1 MLDKLHIMH
10 YDRKKQFQK
19 EKQIMKKILSLVL
32 ALALI
37 ICCFAGCGA
46 KKDTLTVYTEAGFAP
61 YEFVYNNEIVGVDIE
76 IVKAVA
82 EKLGKE
88 LVVKDVKFDTIVGA
102 VKSGKADIG
111 AAGITIND
119 ERKEE
124 VAFSIPY
131 SSTEQYVIV
140 KADNNTIV
148 NLDNLK
154 GIKIGIQNGTTSDFM
169 IDGLIKDNTLAGSTI
184 VPYDAP
190 ALAAAALGSK
200 VEAVVTDK
208 LTAQIIVDGSN
219 GAYKTFKLVKADGS
233 DAAEV
238 EEYGICVSKENTELL
253 KTINEV
259 LQGLLDDGSVA
270 KWEKE
275 FNDKAA
281 TVTE

>member
-76 IVKAVA
+76 IMKAVA
-82 EKLGKE
+82 DKLGKE
-88 LVVKDVKFDTIVGA
+88 LVVKDVKFDTIIGA
-102 VKSGKADIG
+102 VKSGKADAG
-111 AAGITIND
+111 AAGITITD

-140 KADNNTIV
+140 KADNTTIV

-154 GIKIGIQNGTTSDFM
+154 GIKIGVQNGTTSDLM
-169 IDGLIKDNTLAGSTI
+169 IDGLVKDGTLADTTI

-190 ALAAAALGSK
+190 AIAAAALGTK
-200 VEAVVTDK
+200 VDAVVTDK
-208 LTAQIIVDGSN
+208 LTAQIIVDSSN

-238 EEYGICVSKENTELL
+238 EEYGIAVSQDNADLL
-253 KTINEV
+253 KAINEV
-259 LQGLLDDGSVA
+259 LQGLLDDGTVA
-270 KWEKE
+270 NWEKE

-281 TVTE
+281 TIEE

>member
-1 MLDKLHIMH
+1 
-10 YDRKKQFQK
+10 
-19 EKQIMKKILSLVL
+19 MKKLIAFAL

-37 ICCFAGCGA
+37 VCCFAGCGA
-46 KKDTLTVYTEAGFAP
+46 KKDALTVYTEAGFAP

-76 IVKAVA
+76 IMKAVA
-82 EKLGKE
+82 DKLGKE
-88 LVVKDVKFDTIVGA
+88 LVVKDVKFDTIIGA
-102 VKSGKADIG
+102 VKSGKADAG
-111 AAGITIND
+111 AAGITITD

-131 SSTEQYVIV
+131 SSTEQFVIV
-140 KADNNTIV
+140 KADNTAIV

-154 GIKIGIQNGTTSDFM
+154 GIKVGVQNGTTSDLM
-169 IDGLIKDNTLAGSTI
+169 IDGLVKDGTLKDTTI

-190 ALAAAALGSK
+190 ALAAAALGTK
-200 VEAVVTDK
+200 VDAVVTDK
-208 LTAQIIVDGSN
+208 LTAQIIVDSSN

-238 EEYGICVSKENTELL
+238 EEYGIAVSKDNADLL

-259 LQGLLDDGSVA
+259 LEGLLNDGSVA
-270 KWEKE
+270 NWEKD

-281 TVTE
+281 TIEE

>member
-1 MLDKLHIMH
+1 
-10 YDRKKQFQK
+10 
-19 EKQIMKKILSLVL
+19 MKKIIALVMAA
-32 ALALI
+32 ALML
-37 ICCFAGCGA
+37 CCFAGCGA
-46 KKDTLTVYTEAGFAP
+46 EKDTLTVYTEAGFAP

-82 EKLGKE
+82 EELGKE

-124 VAFSIPY
+124 VAFSVPY

-140 KADNNTIV
+140 NADNTSIV

-169 IDGLIKDNTLAGSTI
+169 IDELIQDGTLAGSTI

-190 ALAAAALGSK
+190 AIAAAALGSK

-238 EEYGICVSKENTELL
+238 EEYGICVAKENVELL
-253 KTINEV
+253 DTINTV
-259 LQGLLDDGSVA
+259 LQGLIDDGSIA
-270 KWEKE
+270 DWEKE
-275 FNDKAA
+275 YNDKAA
-281 TVTE
+281 SVEE

>member
-1 MLDKLHIMH
+1 
-10 YDRKKQFQK
+10 
-19 EKQIMKKILSLVL
+19 MKKILSLVL
-32 ALALI
+32 ALALV

-82 EKLGKE
+82 EELGKE

-140 KADNNTIV
+140 KADNTTIV

-154 GIKIGIQNGTTSDFM
+154 GIKIGVQNGTTSDLM
-169 IDGLIKDNTLAGSTI
+169 VDGLVKDGTLKDTTI

-190 ALAAAALGSK
+190 ALAAAALGTK
-200 VEAVVTDK
+200 VDAVVTDK
-208 LTAQIIVDGSN
+208 LTAQIIVDSSN

-238 EEYGICVSKENTELL
+238 EEYGIAVSKDNADLL

-259 LQGLLDDGSVA
+259 LEGLLNDGSVA
-270 KWEKE
+270 NWEKD

-281 TVTE
+281 TIEE

>member
-1 MLDKLHIMH
+1 
-10 YDRKKQFQK
+10 
-19 EKQIMKKILSLVL
+19 MKKIIALVL
-32 ALALI
+32 AFAFV

-76 IVKAVA
+76 IMKAVA
-82 EKLGKE
+82 DKLGKE
-88 LVVKDVKFDTIVGA
+88 LVVKDVKFDTIIGA
-102 VKSGKADIG
+102 VKSGKADAG
-111 AAGITIND
+111 AAGITITD

-131 SSTEQYVIV
+131 SSTEQFVIV
-140 KADNNTIV
+140 KADNTTIV

-154 GIKIGIQNGTTSDFM
+154 GIKIGVQNGTTSDLM
-169 IDGLIKDNTLAGSTI
+169 IDGLVQDGTLKDTTI

-190 ALAAAALGSK
+190 ALAAAALGTK
-200 VEAVVTDK
+200 VDAVVTDK
-208 LTAQIIVDGSN
+208 LTAQIIVDSSN

-238 EEYGICVSKENTELL
+238 EEYGIAVSQDNADLL

-259 LQGLLDDGSVA
+259 LEKLLADGTVA
-270 KWEKE
+270 NWEKE

-281 TVTE
+281 TIEE

>member
-1 MLDKLHIMH
+1 
-10 YDRKKQFQK
+10 
-19 EKQIMKKILSLVL
+19 MKKIIALVL
-32 ALALI
+32 ALLFVVT
-37 ICCFAGCGA
+37 CFAGCGE

-82 EKLGKE
+82 AKLGKE

-140 KADNNTIV
+140 KSDNSTIV

-154 GIKIGIQNGTTSDFM
+154 GIKIGIQNGTTSDFL
-169 IDGLIKDNTLAGSTI
+169 IDGLIKDNTLEGSTI

-200 VEAVVTDK
+200 VDAVVTDK

-219 GAYKTFKLVKADGS
+219 GAYKTFKLVKADGT

-238 EEYGICVSKENTELL
+238 EEYGICVSKENEELL
-253 KTINEV
+253 NTINEV
-259 LQGLLDDGSVA
+259 LKGLLDDGSVA

-281 TVTE
+281 TVAE